1 MVLFGMHLFNFLCS
15 MTVNLPA
22 ADFLSGLQ
30 MIGAVVATVWAPVRP
45 TADDLLLPMNS
56 QKLRVTSPSC
66 FVTEYLMQIQLHLGN
81 ALLESLSPFRGKL
94 YDFL

>member
-1 MVLFGMHLFNFLCS
+1 

-30 MIGAVVATVWAPVRP
+30 MIGAVVATVWP